1 MAFDNNMQ
9 IESLHFNFLNLEQ
22 ACMVCDVDVGRRSLG
37 GAVRVRE
44 LARELHIIQL
54 HELEIIDMVQ

>member
-22 ACMVCDVDVGRRSLG
+22 AYMVCDVDVGRRSHRG
-37 GAVRVRE
+37 ER
-44 LARELHIIQL
+44 ARELPI
-54 HELEIIDMVQ
+54 